1 MIMLPSPLYY
11 FFKVKKKKGEMKGKR
26 PMENHASSCFSQVLR
41 PGNPNQTDSVL
52 TAKHSA
58 NGQALRPAALYF

>member
-1 MIMLPSPLYY
+1 
-11 FFKVKKKKGEMKGKR
+11 MKGKR